1 MVTLHWYNL
10 VAIIVG
16 LLFFSIG
23 GIILSGDDRPFDMI
37 AIRTVRFCRCIWL
50 FLLFYAIW
58 GGIFWW

>member
-1 MVTLHWYNL
+1 MISIAWYNL

-23 GIILSGDDRPFDMI
+23 GIILSGDKRPFTMI
-37 AIRTVRFCRCIWL
+37 KIRTLRFVRCIRL
-50 FLLFYAIW
+50 TIIFYAIW